1 MTKVRRTSQFIL
13 GLWAMVLLGSSAA
26 AWALEFSDIA
36 KEGELIYLA
45 KHPEPNSYHYESRVH
60 LTESSLR
67 DGVVSLSTCHF
78 QLDPIRKVVIAFNP
92 DRLKSLTVDSHSGI
106 ESIQADQHRVT
117 LTNVRK
123 GAQICIGIQ
132 SKALDITSDQGVY
145 RLQAGP
151 LMRRYLDGYLP
162 MSAKL
167 QVSWPENLLQV
178 KTTEPAEQ
186 PGVVIQ
192 SNSKGVEM
200 QITFA
205 GRFKGHFTLEERRAH

>member
-1 MTKVRRTSQFIL
+1 MTKENRPFQWFS
-13 GLWAMVLLGSSAA
+13 GLWAVVFVSFSAPV
-26 AWALEFSDIA
+26 WSLEFSDIA

-60 LTESSLR
+60 LTESSLG
-67 DGVVSLSTCHF
+67 DGIVSLSTCHF

-92 DRLKSLTVDSHSGI
+92 DRLKNLTVENHSGI

-117 LTNVRK
+117 LINVKK

-151 LMRRYLDGYLP
+151 LMRRYFDGYLP

-167 QVSWPENLLQV
+167 KVSWPENLLKV

-186 PGVVIQ
+186 PGVVIA
-192 SNSKGVEM
+192 SDAKGVEM

-205 GRFKGHFTLEERRAH
+205 GRFKGHFTLEDRRVP